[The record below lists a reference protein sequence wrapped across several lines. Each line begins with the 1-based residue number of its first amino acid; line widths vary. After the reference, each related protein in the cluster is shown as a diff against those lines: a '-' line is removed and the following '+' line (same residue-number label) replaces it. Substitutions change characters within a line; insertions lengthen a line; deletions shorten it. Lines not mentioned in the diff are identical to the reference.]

1 MAWSYS
7 TPSYSRPGFMYDVV
21 TNSPTTLNLR
31 KPKMCTQKLFVSRA
45 FAGKALTLSN
55 FVVERNSKILLLLF
69 VGNFSWGVNG
79 YAKVGGNLRVCRY
92 FKLNS
97 QFVLTWSSTTCH
109 RVSRLFKSGLPNLF
123 FLILIRKIVWNSYI
137 SINKLAKFKF
147 SNSTS

>member
-55 FVVERNSKILLLLF
+55 FVVERNCKILVLLF
-69 VGNFSWGVNG
+69 VGNFSWDVNG
-79 YAKVGGNLRVCRY
+79 YAKVGGNFRVCRY
-92 FKLNS
+92 FKLKS
-97 QFVLTWSSTTCH
+97 QFVLIWSSTTCH
-109 RVSRLFKSGLPNLF
+109 RVSGLFQVRFTKS
-123 FLILIRKIVWNSYI
+123 FLCVNSHM
-137 SINKLAKFKF
+137 
-147 SNSTS
+147 